1 MQRSFTDRIWERSE
15 GMSEEAFQ
23 IVKNMDMDEIRTRVA
38 VHCAP
43 LLAGVKISN
52 LLTVPKTQ
60 KKTII
65 RMFARTHISICTLW
79 ESEEK
84 VTFLLY
90 EREMAENY
98 LNQKNVKNLMER
110 LGYRNMSLQ
119 TVLERVGR
127 RYTSHMENGGCFP
140 HEIGLL
146 LGYPPEDVEG
156 FMIHQGKNFLYA
168 GYWKVYGDPLE
179 AEKTFRL
186 YDRAQSVVMAMAD
199 QGSYIRQILD
209 MCRKIGVC

>member
-1 MQRSFTDRIWERSE
+1 
-15 GMSEEAFQ
+15 MSEEAFQ

-84 VTFLLY
+84 VTFLL
-90 EREMAENY
+90 
-98 LNQKNVKNLMER
+98 
-110 LGYRNMSLQ
+110 
-119 TVLERVGR
+119 
-127 RYTSHMENGGCFP
+127 
-140 HEIGLL
+140 
-146 LGYPPEDVEG
+146 
-156 FMIHQGKNFLYA
+156 
-168 GYWKVYGDPLE
+168 
-179 AEKTFRL
+179 
-186 YDRAQSVVMAMAD
+186 
-199 QGSYIRQILD
+199 
-209 MCRKIGVC
+209 